1 MKKAGK
7 NKAIMK
13 ILVIHGD
20 HVTKSYEKLESVI
33 SSSKKKGWEIVR
45 IDGTKSG
52 ELQDALRS
60 NSLFNDK
67 RLFVLENINKLNKK
81 SLDWLFDNVEK
92 IDGYLIIYQES
103 ILGVTIT
110 KNLPKGTK
118 IEEFSLPKLIFKFSD
133 SFFPGN
139 GANCLK
145 LLHEII
151 KTEPVEFVFS
161 LLAKHLRDL
170 YWIMVD
176 IKSVTYPSWRIA
188 KLKSQS
194 FRFAQGKLSEVINLL
209 AEVDISAKTSKANLI
224 DSLDRIIITK
234 LE

>member
-1 MKKAGK
+1 MKV
-7 NKAIMK
+7 
-13 ILVIHGD
+13 LVIHGD
-20 HVTKSYEKLESVI
+20 YVTKSYEKLDSVI
-33 SSSKKKGWEIVR
+33 SSSRKKAWEIVR
-45 IDGTKSG
+45 VDGSKNG
-52 ELQDALRS
+52 EIQDSLRS

-67 RLFVLENINKLNKK
+67 RLFILANVNKLTKK
-81 SLDWLFDNVEK
+81 SLDWLFENAGK
-92 IDGYLIIYQES
+92 IAGYLIIYQES

-110 KNLPKGTK
+110 KNFPKGTK
-118 IEEFSLPKLIFKFSD
+118 IEEYSLPKLIFKFSD

-170 YWIMVD
+170 YWVKAD
-176 IKSVTYPSWRIA
+176 PKSVSYPDWRVS
-188 KLKSQS
+188 KLKSQAL
-194 FRFAQGKLSEVINLL
+194 RFTQGKLAEVINLL
-209 AEVDISAKTSKANLI
+209 AEADILAKTSKADLL

>member
-1 MKKAGK
+1 
-7 NKAIMK
+7 
-13 ILVIHGD
+13 V
-20 HVTKSYEKLESVI
+20 
-33 SSSKKKGWEIVR
+33 
-45 IDGTKSG
+45 
-52 ELQDALRS
+52 QDALRS
-60 NSLFNDK
+60 NSLFNAK
-67 RLFVLENINKLNKK
+67 RLFILENINKLAKK
-81 SLDWLFDNVEK
+81 SLDWLFDNVQK

-110 KNLPKGTK
+110 KSLPKGSK

-151 KTEPVEFVFS
+151 KTEPVGFVFS

-170 YWIMVD
+170 YWVLAAP
-176 IKSVTYPSWRIA
+176 KTLSYPDWRITR
-188 KLKSQS
+188 LKNQSQHFDGENLKEIIS
-194 FRFAQGKLSEVINLL
+194 LL
-209 AEVDISAKTSKANLI
+209 AEADILAKTSKANLL